1 MRYRPRVICLLLAGA
16 LALAALTNV
25 SRSSAIAAQSQITGD
40 EACAE
45 VRVEIA
51 HLAKA
56 ERAQADALQLA
67 RNGNDFAPVANQ
79 LHQVLDRS
87 AELRTTLRNLG
98 ESKLARDAAVANCL
112 KLGNQTL
119 IEAEKLTTE
128 VEQILLDR
136 GGVGAGAG
144 RDEPR

>member
-1 MRYRPRVICLLLAGA
+1 MRYRPRVICLLLAGV
-16 LALAALTNV
+16 LALAVL
-25 SRSSAIAAQSQITGD
+25 AIVTCPIARAAQSELTGD

-45 VRVEIA
+45 VRLGIA

-67 RNGNDFAPVANQ
+67 RNGDDFAPVANQ

-87 AELRTTLRNLG
+87 AELRKTLRNLG
-98 ESKLARDAAVANCL
+98 KSKLTHDAAVANCL

-119 IEAEKLTTE
+119 VEAEKLTTE

-136 GGVGAGAG
+136 GGVGAG
-144 RDEPR
+144 RDAAR

>member
-1 MRYRPRVICLLLAGA
+1 MKYRPRVTCLLLARA
-16 LALAALTNV
+16 LALAVLVIVLGA
-25 SRSSAIAAQSQITGD
+25 SAMAAQSELTGD

-45 VRVEIA
+45 VRGEIA
-51 HLAKA
+51 RLAKA

-67 RNGNDFAPVANQ
+67 RNGDDFAPVANQ
-79 LHQVLDRS
+79 LHQVLERS

-98 ESKLARDAAVANCL
+98 KSKLTHDAAVANCL

-119 IEAEKLTTE
+119 VEAEKLTTE

-136 GGVGAGAG
+136 GGVGAG
-144 RDEPR
+144 RDAPR